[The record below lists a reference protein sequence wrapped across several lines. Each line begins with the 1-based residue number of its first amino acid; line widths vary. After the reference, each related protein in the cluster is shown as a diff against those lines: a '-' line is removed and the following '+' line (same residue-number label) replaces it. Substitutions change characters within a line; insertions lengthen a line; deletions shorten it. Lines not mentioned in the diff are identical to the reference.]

1 MTQSVSAQ
9 LAAAFAIPEYVDEN
23 QRDVPSDPLGE
34 LPFPEP
40 GFRLNQT
47 PSWGTVITVRNY
59 VLDVTYH
66 DATGWLSVVWSVD
79 VERPFAGMF
88 KSLDPRNWNECSAN
102 VEVATDA
109 LATDPCPLYDP
120 IVRNPGT
127 SWSSHFWE
135 RLGVNGAPFCNQ
147 LYFIFSNPTAPP
159 LIVTTFSD
167 KDPAGNPTQLDG
179 QIEFDRGWA
188 AYGPAPWDSTGA
200 WTRLRV
206 VKYLKF
212 TSGWVADLGVL
223 LLRNWADEEV
233 KSAVTCLIP

>member
-1 MTQSVSAQ
+1 MT
-9 LAAAFAIPEYVDEN
+9 LPEYVDVN
-23 QRDVPSDPLGE
+23 QSDVPIDPLGE

-47 PSWGTVITVRNY
+47 PSWGAVITVRNY

-79 VERPFAGMF
+79 VERPFDGMF
-88 KSLDPRNWNECSAN
+88 KSLDPRNWNVCSAN

-109 LATDPCPLYDP
+109 SANDPCPGSDP
-120 IVRNPGT
+120 GQPKNAGAT
-127 SWSSHFWE
+127 WSSHFWE
-135 RLGVNGAPFCNQ
+135 KLGVNSAPFCNQ
-147 LYFIFSNPTAPP
+147 LYFVFAASNP

-167 KDPAGNPTQLDG
+167 KDPAGNTTQLNG

-188 AYGPAPWDSTGA
+188 AYGPAPWDPTGA

-212 TSGWVADLGVL
+212 TSGWVTDLGVL

-233 KSAVTCLIP
+233 KSAVACFIP